1 VSYGS
6 EEASRKRVRGMKPVA
21 RCGKGSRRDTAK
33 QIEEGDDS
41 TQEYIWT
48 STVYEVSSLRGA
60 LENLAALLIAV
71 TITIW
76 NFHTRAAAAQA
87 GQSLASK
94 ARF

>member
-1 VSYGS
+1 
-6 EEASRKRVRGMKPVA
+6 VRPVA

-71 TITIW
+71 ASTIW
-76 NFHTRAAAAQA
+76 NFHTRAAVVQA